1 MPAKSPNK
9 RAKNGEENSKLRDTC
24 RKLLSDFGDEGAT
37 MEMLKEAIRKDGDHI
52 LEDENSLSGVEALD
66 AILQGDRDFEK
77 VLDCLF

>member
-1 MPAKSPNK
+1 
-9 RAKNGEENSKLRDTC
+9 
-24 RKLLSDFGDEGAT
+24 